1 MEVMQPASSQISL
14 WMRCKICPQLSPQ
27 FSILLWQV
35 FNIYPHRELGWGGQD
50 SEGLTLLPCL
60 CFLLKHRVTML
71 SMRVSKMA
79 VQEMIPAFLRM
90 RHSFFFLNL
99 FRTYSYSSA
108 QLKLLYAH
116 EIFPTTFMLKKWPLC
131 ELVVFRDSTVNIFVH
146 THPNLVYLGIWC

>member
-1 MEVMQPASSQISL
+1 MKHRLMEVMQPASSQISL

-35 FNIYPHRELGWGGQD
+35 FNIYPHRELGWSGQD

-90 RHSFFFLNL
+90 RHSYFFKICLELILTPVLSWNF
-99 FRTYSYSSA
+99 
-108 QLKLLYAH
+108 
-116 EIFPTTFMLKKWPLC
+116 FMLMRSSQQHSCWRNGP
-131 ELVVFRDSTVNIFVH
+131 FVNWWFSG
-146 THPNLVYLGIWC
+146 TLQ